1 MLWLRRAAAALLAAE
16 PEPEAA
22 PLAAAAEPEEAP
34 AAAPE
39 QEPAPTLLGPLAP
52 EQWASEEDL
61 RRARDAGASARVRLL
76 GARALPRVSTVT
88 RRGVKVVF
96 VVLRGSAAAQ
106 RPQAVYYGPWASVQH
121 AVCTAAG
128 NIDSGSVFHGFRTT
142 SEAAA
147 YWQEAVGDQP
157 WPVGLPVEA
166 AGAPARA

>member
-1 MLWLRRAAAALLAAE
+1 MHWLRRATAALLAAE

-22 PLAAAAEPEEAP
+22 PLAAAA
-34 AAAPE
+34 AAAAVV
-39 QEPAPTLLGPLAP
+39 QEPAPVPLGPIAP

-61 RRARDAGASARVRLL
+61 RRARDAGLSARDRLL
-76 GARALPRVSTVT
+76 GARALPRSSTVT

-106 RPQAVYYGPWASVQH
+106 RPQAVFYGRWAEVRH

-147 YWQEAVGDQP
+147 YWQAAVGDQP
-157 WPVGLPVEA
+157 WPLGQPVDVA
-166 AGAPARA
+166 AAPARA